1 MTFGSGVHGSL
12 GHGDYNDVIRA
23 RIVEALIGNEVE
35 QVKIWRNRNDK
46 IKLLYQDKSCK
57 GLMF

>member
-46 IKLLYQDKSCK
+46 IKLLYEDKCCK